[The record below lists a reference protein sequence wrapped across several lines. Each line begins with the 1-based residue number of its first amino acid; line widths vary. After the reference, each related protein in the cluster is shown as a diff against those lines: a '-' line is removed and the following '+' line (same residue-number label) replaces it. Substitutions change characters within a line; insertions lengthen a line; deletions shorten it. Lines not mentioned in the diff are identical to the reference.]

1 MLDGFYGIIRSHD
14 GFYMD
19 NHEETQAYWSKFGIG
34 GEDMESGALFTVG
47 RLRGIE
53 TLSILN
59 NVVAYGGDLQAG
71 VNDLVSG
78 NDKVNKGELRT
89 IEIALEILNR

>member
-1 MLDGFYGIIRSHD
+1 M
-14 GFYMD
+14 
-19 NHEETQAYWSKFGIG
+19 N
-34 GEDMESGALFTVG
+34 LFTVG

-59 NVVAYGGDLQAG
+59 NVVAYKEDLQAG

-78 NDKVNKGELRT
+78 DDKVIEGEKRT
-89 IEIALEILNR
+89 IEIALEVLNK

>member
-1 MLDGFYGIIRSHD
+1 
-14 GFYMD
+14 
-19 NHEETQAYWSKFGIG
+19 
-34 GEDMESGALFTVG
+34 
-47 RLRGIE
+47 
-53 TLSILN
+53 LN